1 MRTTTWVAVVCA
13 LLVPIRVRAAER
25 LCDTRYQNCRAP
37 LMTLI
42 ANERQGID
50 VAFWFMQDQR
60 YVTALI
66 QRHQAG
72 VPVRVLVD
80 PRASLTKPGNQKMLD
95 QLRAAGIPMRMK
107 AALTASDILHWKM
120 MLFAGQ
126 DVVQFGAAN
135 YTEYFFVPVIPY
147 ADYIDE
153 AVFFTDH
160 PSLTNSF
167 RRKFEDL
174 WTDTTG
180 NVVDYANIS
189 SPPQRVYGL
198 FPKDPSLNFPPRE
211 DYAVRAVA
219 RYGLETAGIDVIM
232 FRVADARHADAMI
245 NAKARGVRVRL
256 IIEQQ
261 SYRDRK
267 FLWHAY
273 NVDRLIAAGIPVK
286 QRKHDGLTHQKSVV
300 LRGLREVIFG
310 SSNWSPTA
318 ANVEQDHNLFTS
330 TTCQSGRWCDVG
342 GWVFQWFAKQFDSKW
357 AATAEFEPFVALP
370 PDAPVYVGPAN
381 GATGVSTAPA
391 LRWQGGSWAHLYD
404 VYLGTDPNNLP
415 LVVRNARI
423 GSPDPNQLE
432 VFRPATLAGSTTYY
446 WRVVSRTMAKLSRS
460 GQTWRFTTGPRV
472 P

>member
-1 MRTTTWVAVVCA
+1 MK
-13 LLVPIRVRAAER
+13 
-25 LCDTRYQNCRAP
+25 
-37 LMTLI
+37 LI

-66 QRHQAG
+66 LRHQAG

-80 PRASLTKPGNQKMLD
+80 PRAGLTKKLNQQMLD
-95 QLRAAGIPMRMK
+95 QLRAAGIPMRNK

-126 DVVQFGAAN
+126 DVVEFSAAN
-135 YTEYFFVPVIPY
+135 YTPFSFVPYIPY
-147 ADYIDE
+147 ANYIDE

-174 WTDTTG
+174 WTDSTG
-180 NVVDYANIS
+180 NIVDYANIS
-189 SPPQRVYGL
+189 GSPQRVYGL
-198 FPKDPSLNFPPRE
+198 FPKDPALNFPPRE
-211 DYAVRAVA
+211 DYALRAVA

-245 NAKARGVRVRL
+245 RAKARGVRVRL

-261 SYRDRK
+261 AYRDSR

-273 NVDRLIAAGIPVK
+273 NVDRLLAAGIPVK
-286 QRKHDGLTHQKSVV
+286 QRKHAGLTHQKSVV
-300 LRGLREVIFG
+300 LRGRREVIFG

-318 ANVEQDHNLFTS
+318 ANVEQDHNLFT
-330 TTCQSGRWCDVG
+330 TQTCQLGRWCDVG
-342 GWVFQWFAKQFDSKW
+342 GWVFQWFAKQFDRKW
-357 AATAEFEPFVALP
+357 AATSEFGPFVPLP
-370 PDAPVYVGPAN
+370 PAAPVYAGPAN

-391 LRWQGGSWAHLYD
+391 LTWQGGSWAHLYD
-404 VYLGTDPNNLP
+404 VYLGTDPNNLR
-415 LVVRNARI
+415 LLARDARI
-423 GSPDPNQLE
+423 GSPGANQVE
-432 VFRPATLAGSTTYY
+432 VFRPAALAASTTYY
-446 WRVVSRTMAKLSRS
+446 WRVVSRTMARLSRS
-460 GQTWRFTTGPRV
+460 GQTWRFTTR
-472 P
+472 